1 MDLAIVCKS
10 LRKLDITFHV
20 DKVSIYNNTT
30 DYKRK
35 PETTIEC
42 SSLEEVYIDGIYVRS
57 SLYDTIEP

>member
-20 DKVSIYNNTT
+20 DKVSIYNDTT

-35 PETTIEC
+35 PETTIE
-42 SSLEEVYIDGIYVRS
+42 
-57 SLYDTIEP
+57 